1 MRILLVT
8 ASVLETEGFKFDT
21 GFEIDHIITGVGKLA
36 AYSAVRAALRRTY
49 IDVIINAG
57 TCGSTKFDKG
67 TVLRPSLLRQADL
80 ASCPGITTEPYKIN
94 GGTQG
99 ISCGT
104 ADVFY
109 INRGEFDEYDCHDM
123 EAYAVQYATFGMNVE
138 TSYIKIVSDNC
149 NGSMHDWEQE
159 LPKLRQKLADE
170 IQNEIRRFIPQYK
183 YERIQAERK

>member
-1 MRILLVT
+1 MRVLLVT

-36 AYSAVRAALRRTY
+36 AYSAVRAALRRSY
-49 IDVIINAG
+49 IEAIINAG

-67 TVLRPSLLRQADL
+67 TVLRPTLLSQADL

-123 EAYAVQYATFGMNVE
+123 EAYAVQYEKFEGKAADAWNQVKPSSATG
-138 TSYIKIVSDNC
+138 T
-149 NGSMHDWEQE
+149 
-159 LPKLRQKLADE
+159 
-170 IQNEIRRFIPQYK
+170 
-183 YERIQAERK
+183 

>member
-8 ASVLETEGFKFDT
+8 ASVLETEGFKFNT

-36 AYSAVRAALRRTY
+36 AYSAVRAALRRSY

-57 TCGSTKFDKG
+57 TCGSMKFDKG
-67 TVLRPSLLRQADL
+67 TVLRPHVLYQGDL
-80 ASCPGITTEPYKIN
+80 ASCPGITTEPCRLSS
-94 GGTQG
+94 GTPG
-99 ISCGT
+99 ITCST

-109 INRGEFDEYDCHDM
+109 LNRGEFDEYDCHDM

-138 TSYIKIVSDNC
+138 TSYVKIVSDNC
-149 NGSMHDWEQE
+149 KGTMHDWEQE

-170 IQNEIRRFIPQYK
+170 IQNEIKRFIPQYK
-183 YERIQAERK
+183 YEKIQAERK

>member
-8 ASVLETEGFKFDT
+8 ASASEIEGFRFDT
-21 GFEIDHIITGVGKLA
+21 GFEIEHIITGVGKIA
-36 AYSAVRAALRRTY
+36 AYSAVRASLHRSY

-67 TVLRPSLLRQADL
+67 IVLRPTLLSQADL
-80 ASCPGITTEPYKIN
+80 ASCPGIATEPFRLK
-94 GGTQG
+94 GCTKG

-109 INRGEFDEYDCHDM
+109 INRGEFDAYDCHDM
-123 EAYAVQYATFGMNVE
+123 EAYAVQYATLGMNIE

-149 NGSMHDWEQE
+149 NGTIHDWELE
-159 LPKLRQKLADE
+159 LPNLRQKLADE
-170 IQNEIRRFIPQYK
+170 IQNEIRRFIPKYK
-183 YERIQAERK
+183 YEKI